1 MKSTNPASLQNLN
14 DIVMPANIGWW
25 PLATGWYFLLGL
37 LLLVFAWS
45 VYRLLQHWLK
55 NRYRREAL
63 HELQLLENSIQNS
76 TQRDAGLRQIPV
88 LLKRTA
94 LSAYPREQVASLTG
108 KDWISFLN
116 SCIKNTAFSEPVAST
131 LEQAAYSTGELGW
144 IDSASSAALLSASR
158 HWLKDHQSAEAMGG
172 DR

>member
-1 MKSTNPASLQNLN
+1 MKSADPASLQNLN
-14 DIVMPANIGWW
+14 DIVMPASIGWW

-37 LLLVFAWS
+37 LLIVFVWS
-45 VYRLLQHWLK
+45 AYHLMQHWLK

-63 HELQLLENSIQNS
+63 HELQLLEKSIQNS
-76 TQRDAGLRQIPV
+76 TQRDASLRQIPV

-116 SCIKNTAFSEPVAST
+116 SCLKNVTFPEPIAGT
-131 LEQAAYSTGELGW
+131 LEQLAYSTGTLDS
-144 IDSASSAALLSASR
+144 IDLASSTALLSASR
-158 HWLKDHQSAEAMGG
+158 LWLKEHNAAEASGG
-172 DR
+172 GK

>member
-45 VYRLLQHWLK
+45 AYRLLQHWLK

-63 HELQLLENSIQNS
+63 HKLQLLENSIQNS
-76 TQRDAGLRQIPV
+76 TQRDASLRQIPV

-116 SCIKNTAFSEPVAST
+116 SCIKNIAFPEPVAST
-131 LEQAAYSTGELGW
+131 LEQVAYSTGELGLV
-144 IDSASSAALLSASR
+144 DSASSTALLSASR
-158 HWLKDHQSAEAMGG
+158 HWLKDHRTTEAIGG
-172 DR
+172 DK